1 MSGLL
6 GRRHPHAPSVLDHS
20 EHVNRFRSFEGS
32 LRETREL
39 AQEVTPERDYAH
51 LLERAP
57 TLDFTGVERGDG
69 SAGKV
74 KRVPVDIHHDLDG
87 VAVNVFLP
95 ADDAARQVHAHYEW
109 VRSWAPRRRR

>member
-1 MSGLL
+1 
-6 GRRHPHAPSVLDHS
+6 
-20 EHVNRFRSFEGS
+20 EGS
-32 LRETREL
+32 LREASEL
-39 AQEVTPERDYAH
+39 AQEVTPERDHAH

-95 ADDAARQVHAHYEW
+95 VDDAARQVHARHAW
-109 VRSWAPRRRR
+109 VSYYWRHGGGDHARRDHRLVPLDHHDDIGVE